1 MKHIHGPGQGVTII
15 IIMTVIVVFIIITTN
30 IYEHM
35 LSPKH
40 VAKHFTLIV
49 SLNSHGYL
57 VSTVIPILLM
67 RKPSSG

>member
-15 IIMTVIVVFIIITTN
+15 IIMTVIVVFIIITTS

-40 VAKHFTLIV
+40 IAKHFTLIV
-49 SLNSHGYL
+49 SLNSHG
-57 VSTVIPILLM
+57 
-67 RKPSSG
+67 